1 MSNKLSPIKL
11 IVTGN
16 VLAPVRARNRVNC
29 DPGRAGSFQSVVQRG
44 AASMLNGNSQ
54 LISEA
59 SLWALNIAA
68 VFFATYYLFGMN
80 NRGIFFGY
88 DSQSFRTLFGISY
101 RLSEA
106 LFGLGSD
113 FVNGIGNVFADPN
126 PRWFPSVLL
135 ASPHSGVLEDGP
147 LAFAI
152 GATELFVA
160 TLLCGRA
167 FSISLTVSIAAGW
180 LITLSTWPLFVMPKI
195 VTMWF
200 FTPTHAEILSVSVIV
215 TTAALY
221 IGARPFWRSI
231 LLAAIA
237 FLGITHIVLGA
248 PTNLSLVGPFIAISA
263 GISILSSNRG
273 ERLTILL
280 CWATVAVACFVLG
293 YFHYIWGLL
302 AYTATNFFPEVW
314 KRPHTLF
321 QGETTLLLWTPVSQF
336 TTLFLFTPQRLFVGG
351 GIIGAVAL
359 LFLGSSRQRRLAL
372 SVLVAEALFLSFG
385 FTNYFW
391 PFWFGPQMG
400 YYEMMLFPYFALCIC
415 FIAFLPARLLWHIIR
430 NCFPSLEFRSVPRI
444 VDGAVAV
451 VLPVS
456 IGLYAAAIGPD
467 VREESQRY
475 VGFAIASA
483 FPQPETPI
491 TRILKAEARLVPA
504 EPFRGRVASI
514 WGRSPAVLNRGAAG
528 EVRYF
533 SQLATGNLH
542 DGPGLSQDD
551 IPIWAEYNRLMTP
564 ARFVFQAADLRMMRS
579 AGVRFVI
586 TDAPM
591 PEAKLRAEL
600 TIPTPPSAQQQ
611 LLFSSQPAFESFQ
624 LYLYELEN
632 PNLGQFSPIE
642 VKQVEDARSV
652 REALVSPKWKLDHT
666 VFGAIPGPGPFQ
678 KASLESFT
686 IARDGYKVRA
696 QSEGSAI
703 LLLPIEFSRCLT
715 VRSRVDGPPPRLFRA
730 DLVLTG
736 VLFDH
741 RLDADI
747 SFRVGPGEASRC
759 RLQDA
764 NDAER
769 MQLRKCCWWF
779 VSN

>member
-1 MSNKLSPIKL
+1 MPS
-11 IVTGN
+11 
-16 VLAPVRARNRVNC
+16 
-29 DPGRAGSFQSVVQRG
+29 
-44 AASMLNGNSQ
+44 GNSQ
-54 LISEA
+54 LIREA
-59 SLWALNIAA
+59 SLWALNITV
-68 VFFATYYLFGMN
+68 VFFATNYLFGMN
-80 NRGIFFGY
+80 NRGIFFGH
-88 DSQSFRTLFGISY
+88 DGQSFRTLFGVSY

-113 FVNGIGNVFADPN
+113 FVNGMGNVAADPN
-126 PRWFPSVLL
+126 PRWFPSLL
-135 ASPHSGVLEDGP
+135 LTLPHSGVLEDGP
-147 LAFAI
+147 LAYAI

-167 FSISLTVSIAAGW
+167 LSMSLTISIAAGW
-180 LITLSTWPLFVMPKI
+180 FITLSTWPLFVMPKI
-195 VTMWF
+195 ATTLWM

-215 TTAALY
+215 TTAVLY
-221 IGARPFWRSI
+221 IGARPIWRSI
-231 LLAAIA
+231 LLTAVV

-263 GISILSSNRG
+263 GISFLSSNRG

-280 CWATVAVACFVLG
+280 CWATVAVACFALG

-302 AYTATNFFPEVW
+302 AYTATSFFPEVW

-321 QGETTLLLWTPVSQF
+321 LGETTLLLWTPVLQF
-336 TTLFLFTPQRLFVGG
+336 TTLFLFTPERMFVSG
-351 GIIGAVAL
+351 GIVGAVAL

-372 SVLVAEALFLSFG
+372 SVLAAEALFLSFG

-400 YYEMMLFPYFALCIC
+400 YYEMMLFPYFALCIS
-415 FIAFLPARLLWHIIR
+415 FVLLLPVVLVWRIVH
-430 NCFPSLEFRSVPRI
+430 NCSLRLEFLSVTRI

-451 VLPVS
+451 ALPLG
-456 IGLYAAAIGPD
+456 IGLFAAAIGPD

-475 VGFAIASA
+475 VGFAFDSA

-491 TRILKAEARLVPA
+491 TRILKAETRLVPG

-514 WGRSPAVLNRGAAG
+514 WGRSPAVLNQGAAG
-528 EVRYF
+528 QVHHF

-542 DGPGLSQDD
+542 EGAGLSQDD

-600 TIPTPPSAQQQ
+600 TIPTPPSAQQ
-611 LLFSSQPAFESFQ
+611 LLLPSSQPAFESFQ
-624 LYLYELEN
+624 LYLYELDS

-642 VKQVEDARSV
+642 VKQLEDARLV
-652 REALVSPKWKLDHT
+652 REALLNPISELDHI
-666 VFGAIPGPGPFQ
+666 VFGVIPGTGPFQ

-686 IARDGYKVRA
+686 IMRDGYKVRA

-736 VLFDH
+736 VLFDQ

-759 RLQDA
+759 RLQDV

-769 MQLRKCCWWF
+769 MRLRNAW
-779 VSN
+779 

>member
-1 MSNKLSPIKL
+1 MSNKLRPIKP

-16 VLAPVRARNRVNC
+16 D
-29 DPGRAGSFQSVVQRG
+29 DPGRADSFQSVVQRG

-101 RLSEA
+101 RLSET

-113 FVNGIGNVFADPN
+113 FVNGIGNVSADPN

-135 ASPHSGVLEDGP
+135 ASPHSGILKDGP

-167 FSISLTVSIAAGW
+167 LSISLTVSIAAGW

-195 VTMWF
+195 VTLWF

-215 TTAALY
+215 TTATLY

-263 GISILSSNRG
+263 GISFLSSNRW

-280 CWATVAVACFVLG
+280 CWTTVAVACFALG

-302 AYTATNFFPEVW
+302 AYTNANFFPEVW

-336 TTLFLFTPQRLFVGG
+336 TTLFLFTPQRLFVAG
-351 GIIGAVAL
+351 GIVGAVAL

-372 SVLVAEALFLSFG
+372 SVLVAEALLLSFG
-385 FTNYFW
+385 FANYFW
-391 PFWFGPQMG
+391 PFWFGPEMG
-400 YYEMMLFPYFALCIC
+400 YFEMMLFPYFALCIC

-451 VLPVS
+451 ALPLG

-467 VREESQRY
+467 VREESHRF

-491 TRILKAEARLVPA
+491 TRILKAEARLVPG

-528 EVRYF
+528 QVRYF

-551 IPIWAEYNRLMTP
+551 IPTWAEYNRLMT
-564 ARFVFQAADLRMMRS
+564 ASRFVFQAADLRMMRS

-652 REALVSPKWKLDHT
+652 REALVNPNWKLEHT
-666 VFGAIPGPGPFQ
+666 VFGVIPGPGPFQ

-764 NDAER
+764 DDAER
-769 MQLRKCCWWF
+769 MHLRKCCRWLIE
-779 VSN
+779 SR

>member
-1 MSNKLSPIKL
+1 MSNNLSPIKP

-29 DPGRAGSFQSVVQRG
+29 DPGRADPFQSVVQRG

-54 LISEA
+54 LISET
-59 SLWALNIAA
+59 SLWALYIAA

-101 RLSEA
+101 RLSET

-113 FVNGIGNVFADPN
+113 FVNGIGNVSADPN
-126 PRWFPSVLL
+126 PRWFPSLLL
-135 ASPHSGVLEDGP
+135 ASTHSGILKDGP

-167 FSISLTVSIAAGW
+167 LAISLTVSIAAGW

-195 VTMWF
+195 VTIWF

-263 GISILSSNRG
+263 GISFLCSNRG

-280 CWATVAVACFVLG
+280 CWTTVAVACFAVG

-302 AYTATNFFPEVW
+302 ADTPANFFPEVW
-314 KRPHTLF
+314 KRPQTLF

-372 SVLVAEALFLSFG
+372 SVLVAETVFLSFG

-415 FIAFLPARLLWHIIR
+415 FIAFLPATLLWHIIR

-444 VDGAVAV
+444 ADGAVAV
-451 VLPVS
+451 VLPLS
-456 IGLYAAAIGPD
+456 IGLYAVAIGPD

-475 VGFAIASA
+475 VGFATASA

-491 TRILKAEARLVPA
+491 TRILKAETRLVPG
-504 EPFRGRVASI
+504 EPFRGRVATI
-514 WGRSPAVLNRGAAG
+514 WGRSSAVLNRGAAG
-528 EVRYF
+528 EAHYF

-600 TIPTPPSAQQQ
+600 MIPTPPSAQQQ
-611 LLFSSQPAFESFQ
+611 LLYSSQPAFESFQ

-632 PNLGQFSPIE
+632 SNLGQFSPIE
-642 VKQVEDARSV
+642 VKQLEDAPSV
-652 REALVSPKWKLDHT
+652 
-666 VFGAIPGPGPFQ
+666 
-678 KASLESFT
+678 
-686 IARDGYKVRA
+686 
-696 QSEGSAI
+696 
-703 LLLPIEFSRCLT
+703 
-715 VRSRVDGPPPRLFRA
+715 
-730 DLVLTG
+730 
-736 VLFDH
+736 
-741 RLDADI
+741 
-747 SFRVGPGEASRC
+747 
-759 RLQDA
+759 
-764 NDAER
+764 
-769 MQLRKCCWWF
+769 
-779 VSN
+779 

>member
-16 VLAPVRARNRVNC
+16 VLAPVRARNRANC
-29 DPGRAGSFQSVVQRG
+29 DPGRADSFQSVVQRG

-101 RLSEA
+101 RLSET

-113 FVNGIGNVFADPN
+113 FVNGIGNVSADPN
-126 PRWFPSVLL
+126 PRWFPSLL
-135 ASPHSGVLEDGP
+135 LTLPHSGVLEDGP

-152 GATELFVA
+152 GATELFAA

-167 FSISLTVSIAAGW
+167 LSISLTVSIAAGW

-231 LLAAIA
+231 LLAAIV

-263 GISILSSNRG
+263 GISFLSSNRE
-273 ERLTILL
+273 ERPTILL
-280 CWATVAVACFVLG
+280 CWTTVAVACFALG

-302 AYTATNFFPEVW
+302 AYTATSFFPEVW

-321 QGETTLLLWTPVSQF
+321 QGETTLLLWMPVSQF
-336 TTLFLFTPQRLFVGG
+336 TTLCLFTPQRLFVGG

-359 LFLGSSRQRRLAL
+359 LFLGSPRQRRLAL

-415 FIAFLPARLLWHIIR
+415 FIAFLPARLLWHTQILLLWHIIR
-430 NCFPSLEFRSVPRI
+430 NCFPRLEFRSVPRI
-444 VDGAVAV
+444 
-451 VLPVS
+451 
-456 IGLYAAAIGPD
+456 
-467 VREESQRY
+467 
-475 VGFAIASA
+475 
-483 FPQPETPI
+483 
-491 TRILKAEARLVPA
+491 
-504 EPFRGRVASI
+504 
-514 WGRSPAVLNRGAAG
+514 
-528 EVRYF
+528 
-533 SQLATGNLH
+533 
-542 DGPGLSQDD
+542 
-551 IPIWAEYNRLMTP
+551 
-564 ARFVFQAADLRMMRS
+564 
-579 AGVRFVI
+579 
-586 TDAPM
+586 
-591 PEAKLRAEL
+591 
-600 TIPTPPSAQQQ
+600 
-611 LLFSSQPAFESFQ
+611 
-624 LYLYELEN
+624 
-632 PNLGQFSPIE
+632 
-642 VKQVEDARSV
+642 
-652 REALVSPKWKLDHT
+652 
-666 VFGAIPGPGPFQ
+666 
-678 KASLESFT
+678 
-686 IARDGYKVRA
+686 
-696 QSEGSAI
+696 
-703 LLLPIEFSRCLT
+703 
-715 VRSRVDGPPPRLFRA
+715 
-730 DLVLTG
+730 
-736 VLFDH
+736 
-741 RLDADI
+741 
-747 SFRVGPGEASRC
+747 
-759 RLQDA
+759 
-764 NDAER
+764 
-769 MQLRKCCWWF
+769 
-779 VSN
+779 